1 MASKLTEGL
10 ALTGAGIK
18 MSEETDFDKQ
28 WAATTRQGN
37 IRKLAFNKK
46 ILKKKTSLSCPTSV
60 LDFFKLSHGTH
71 ASPPVSLVLD
81 NGDGEEK
88 HLP

>member
-1 MASKLTEGL
+1 MASKLTERL

-18 MSEETDFDKQ
+18 MSEETDFYKK

-46 ILKKKTSLSCPTSV
+46 ILKKKRSLSCQTSV
-60 LDFFKLSHGTH
+60 LEFFKLSHGTC
-71 ASPPVSLVLD
+71 ASPPVRLVLD
-81 NGDGEEK
+81 NGDDEEQY
-88 HLP
+88 LP